1 MKYTLLGLGCLL
13 IFFRLTEMSV
23 TQQNTGQ
30 PTPQTLSATPVL
42 VELFTSEGCS
52 TCPPADSLLA
62 RLEDRQPIP
71 GALIIAFEEHVDY
84 WNHEGWTDPY
94 SDAEWTLRQQDY
106 AAALKSGAIYTP
118 QMVVDGQSQFIG
130 SGINEAAKA
139 IGDGAQRA
147 KTEISLTSAA
157 SGPKGPT
164 SITIKIGKLVNP
176 SEKDTVDVWLAVAE
190 SGLHSAV
197 TAGENSGKNLHH
209 ASVLRSLRKIGA
221 ADRTQLVSYATT
233 ANVKF
238 KGDWKRSNLRLVVFV
253 QERKSRK
260 ILGAASIAVDS

>member
-1 MKYTLLGLGCLL
+1 MKFSLFGVGCLL
-13 IFFRLTEMSV
+13 IFFCVTEVSV
-23 TQQNTGQ
+23 AQQNTAQ

-62 RLEDRQPIP
+62 RLEDKQPIP

-84 WNHEGWTDPY
+84 WNHDGWFDPY
-94 SDAEWTLRQQDY
+94 SDAEWTMRQQDY
-106 AAALKSGAIYTP
+106 AAVFKSEGVYTP

-130 SGINEAAKA
+130 SGINQAAKA
-139 IGDGAQRA
+139 ISEGAQRV
-147 KTEISLTSAA
+147 KTEVSLTSAVA
-157 SGPKGPT
+157 RPNGPALL
-164 SITIKIGKLVNP
+164 TIKIAKLANP

-221 ADRTQLVSYATT
+221 ADRTQPVSYATT
-233 ANVKF
+233 VNVKF
-238 KGDWKRSNLRLVVFV
+238 KAGWKRSSLRLVVFV

-260 ILGAASIAVDS
+260 ILGAASIAVDG